1 MPWGGGLN
9 AYSVEQLSV
18 IEPVARSMPGYLQ
31 EMTPE
36 ITSIMAQV
44 RWKLNRIEPSL
55 NRQPFFLIKSKKA
68 LARLGFYVFLFG
80 VSPKGLNNQKKVFLL
95 CNTHVFDV
103 FLKWWHSETICGG
116 TVALL
121 LTLTAEKW
129 IKGKR
134 LVRQFLWKIK
144 GMRDSSGVW
153 IVSNQLFSPLIAFG
167 MSFVQ
172 WIVCNFATFWPRVNL
187 KTPSSGVRWS

>member
-1 MPWGGGLN
+1 MPWGFVEETEKEKVGSNKRILKKNAAKAQESVPWGGGLN

-80 VSPKGLNNQKKVFLL
+80 VSPKGLNNP
-95 CNTHVFDV
+95 
-103 FLKWWHSETICGG
+103 
-116 TVALL
+116 
-121 LTLTAEKW
+121 
-129 IKGKR
+129 KR
-134 LVRQFLWKIK
+134 FFFCAIH
-144 GMRDSSGVW
+144 M
-153 IVSNQLFSPLIAFG
+153 FS
-167 MSFVQ
+167 MSF
-172 WIVCNFATFWPRVNL
+172 
-187 KTPSSGVRWS
+187 